1 MEYPLK
7 YDINICVHSI
17 KFTSQESKNKFKTDF
32 DETYNVFLVKLEK
45 LMTQYGV
52 AGIEADLSDYL
63 VKRNPTF

>member
-7 YDINICVHSI
+7 YDINICVHRI

-32 DETYNVFLVKLEK
+32 DETYNVFLVKLEG

-52 AGIEADLSDYL
+52 AGIDTDLSEYL
-63 VKRNPTF
+63 LKKHPTF